1 MSRKNNKDKAKNRQ
15 GNASAKHYATIVAQ
29 RLRRIPKKVWW
40 AMAFLVA
47 VAYSWVFYSY
57 FVEPSGF
64 RWRALY
70 GDPKYPDTDG
80 LHGCDISHHQ
90 GVIDWEPIGDYNSM
104 YEKSK
109 MIAKRYHEKLRAPA
123 PVPACPRSAEGA
135 RPMGRISQAK
145 GQSVPPRKACIS
157 VFEALK
163 NQRCSFF
170 GKH

>member
-90 GVIDWEPIGDYNSM
+90 GVIDWSRLRNAMVNRKPVQFVMIKATAHSR
-104 YEKSK
+104 EK
-109 MIAKRYHEKLRAPA
+109 MTNNTVMRIEGIFIRTHPPLRWKPA
-123 PVPACPRSAEGA
+123 GLSFRPAGVV
-135 RPMGRISQAK
+135 K
-145 GQSVPPRKACIS
+145 T
-157 VFEALK
+157 
-163 NQRCSFF
+163 QR
-170 GKH
+170 